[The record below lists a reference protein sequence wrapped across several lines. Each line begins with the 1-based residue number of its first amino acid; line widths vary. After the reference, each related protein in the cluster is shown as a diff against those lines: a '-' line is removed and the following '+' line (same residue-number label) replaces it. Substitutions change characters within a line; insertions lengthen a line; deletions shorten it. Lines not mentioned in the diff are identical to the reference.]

1 MDLIFILH
9 PFPFFPLSIQRWSH
23 IKRLDE
29 DLTFGRAY
37 GYTKEMSKI
46 LARGSSFTFF
56 PGNYLKPTTANLRL
70 ALIAEYLQ
78 SVLQEPEV
86 CVCVGGHIGE

>member
-1 MDLIFILH
+1 MHLIFIFT

-29 DLTFGRAY
+29 DLTSGRAY

-46 LARGSSFTFF
+46 LARGSSSFTFF
-56 PGNYLKPTTANLRL
+56 PGSCLKPTTANLRL
-70 ALIAEYLQ
+70 ALVAEYLQ
-78 SVLQEPEV
+78 AVLQEPQV
-86 CVCVGGHIGE
+86 CVCV